1 MMASWSLEVELYQK
15 GVDADGVDDLMD
27 ALKEGHPS
35 IGEAPNGNLSVRIFT
50 EGETLMDAL
59 ASGVALVTEAA
70 IKKGFCATIV
80 GVEMTTEEELDRRL
94 AENN

>member
-1 MMASWSLEVELYQK
+1 MKANWSLEIELKQK
-15 GVDADGVDDLMD
+15 GIDSDGVDDLMD
-27 ALKEGHPS
+27 ALEAGHPS

-50 EGETLMDAL
+50 EGETLMEAL

-70 IKKGFCATIV
+70 VQNGFCATIL
-80 GVEMTTEEELDRRL
+80 GVDMVTEDELDRRL

>member
-1 MMASWSLEVELYQK
+1 MVVDWSLEVELKQK
-15 GVDADGVDDLMD
+15 GVGPDDVDVLMD
-27 ALKEGHPS
+27 ALEQCHPS

-50 EGETLMDAL
+50 KGETFMEAL

-70 IKKGFCATIV
+70 VQNGFCATIL
-80 GVEMTTEEELDRRL
+80 GCEMVTEEELDRRL